1 MPHPEDTSVENI
13 AHSPYAIPVAVLALV
28 FTLAGYFEVLPFQN
42 HQSEQ
47 SPHHVSFIT
56 TTITS
61 KEECT
66 TESDAYLGRMVTGG
80 TLPKGHAVRW
90 SYLRKIC
97 LLAVT
102 YDDQPKDGVTRQV
115 AEIIDMTWKRR
126 LFGFTTTGVIDPD
139 ALLEYNHDMDVM
151 SDQKVA
157 FAGM

>member
-1 MPHPEDTSVENI
+1 MEQIV
-13 AHSPYAIPVAVLALV
+13 HSPYAIPVAVLALV
-28 FTLAGYFEVLPFQN
+28 IAFAGYFGVIPFQ
-42 HQSEQ
+42 HYPSEQ
-47 SPHHVSFIT
+47 SPHKVSFIA

-66 TESDAYLGRMVTGG
+66 TESDAYLGRMASAG

-90 SYLRKIC
+90 SDVREIC

-102 YDDQPKDGVTRQV
+102 YDGEPKDGVVRQV

-151 SDQKVA
+151 SDPTVA
-157 FAGM
+157 FAGA